1 MEHHHCKDRVE
12 ATITNIKTS
21 YSDQYTPQV
30 NPREVNLFYLTD
42 KLRERIVKTS
52 TAFTTTET
60 NKTFTKEAL
69 WAEVENHPER
79 FSPNV
84 LMRPL
89 YQEVIL
95 PNLCYIGGGGEIA
108 YWLELKAYFKK
119 EGTLPLLFLRNSAVL
134 ATQKTVRKIKQLDL
148 EKEELFLNRTALINK
163 KIRQISNIDLDL
175 QFLKEKLKKQF
186 EYLESHVNRSFF

>member
-1 MEHHHCKDRVE
+1 MILDADRKDLKACFFPHIKNDLENHHCKDRVE

-95 PNLCYIGGGGEIA
+95 PNLCYIGGG
-108 YWLELKAYFKK
+108 
-119 EGTLPLLFLRNSAVL
+119 
-134 ATQKTVRKIKQLDL
+134 
-148 EKEELFLNRTALINK
+148 
-163 KIRQISNIDLDL
+163 
-175 QFLKEKLKKQF
+175 EKLPIG
-186 EYLESHVNRSFF
+186 